1 MDIMLKKRVLLIGI
15 TISFVILLISTFL
28 LSEYI
33 ANKNAPKKV
42 TAIINSLN
50 LIDHKGYSFKA
61 SSLKQQPSLIFFGF
75 THCPEVCPTTLG
87 ELSEIIEDLKNN
99 ITPTNIIFVTLD
111 PKRDTQNHLNE
122 YLNNFNDDI
131 IGVTGSLE
139 DLKILGDNWGVYY
152 EKVSLKNNDYTLNHT
167 ATVFM
172 IDKDGNYRGTIAW
185 GENQNSTAQKI
196 TKLSTY

>member
-61 SSLKQQPSLIFFGF
+61 SSLRQQPSLIFFGF

-152 EKVSLKNNDYTLNHT
+152 EKVLLKNNDYTLNHT

-185 GENQNSTAQKI
+185 GENQNSIAQKI

>member
-1 MDIMLKKRVLLIGI
+1 MLKKRVLLIGI

-87 ELSEIIEDLKNN
+87 ELSEIIGDLKNK

-185 GENQNSTAQKI
+185 GENQNSIAQKI

>member
-185 GENQNSTAQKI
+185 GENQNSIAQKI

>member
-87 ELSEIIEDLKNN
+87 ELSEIIEDLKNK

-185 GENQNSTAQKI
+185 GENQNSIAQKI

>member
-87 ELSEIIEDLKNN
+87 ELSEIIEGLKNK
-99 ITPTNIIFVTLD
+99 IIPTNIIFVTLD

-185 GENQNSTAQKI
+185 GENQNSIAQKI

>member
-1 MDIMLKKRVLLIGI
+1 MLKKRVLLIGI

>member
-87 ELSEIIEDLKNN
+87 ELAGITGDLKNK
-99 ITPTNIIFVTLD
+99 IIPTNIIFVTLD
-111 PKRDTQNHLNE
+111 PKRDTQNYLNE

-139 DLKILGDNWGVYY
+139 DLKILGDNWRVYY

-185 GENQNSTAQKI
+185 GENQNSIAQKI

>member
-87 ELSEIIEDLKNN
+87 ELSEIIGDLKNK

-185 GENQNSTAQKI
+185 GENQNSIAQKI

>member
-111 PKRDTQNHLNE
+111 PKRDTQNYLNE

-185 GENQNSTAQKI
+185 GENQNSIAQKI

>member
-61 SSLKQQPSLIFFGF
+61 SSLRQQPSLIFFGF

-139 DLKILGDNWGVYY
+139 DLKILGNNWGVYY
-152 EKVSLKNNDYTLNHT
+152 EKVLLKNNDYTLNHT

-185 GENQNSTAQKI
+185 GENQNSIAQKI

>member
-1 MDIMLKKRVLLIGI
+1 MLKKRVLLIGI

-87 ELSEIIEDLKNN
+87 ELSEIIEDLKNK

>member
-1 MDIMLKKRVLLIGI
+1 MLKKRVLLIGI

-185 GENQNSTAQKI
+185 GENQNSIAQKI

>member
-139 DLKILGDNWGVYY
+139 DLKILGNNWGVYY
-152 EKVSLKNNDYTLNHT
+152 EKVLLKNNDYTLNHT

-185 GENQNSTAQKI
+185 GENQNSIAQKI

>member
-139 DLKILGDNWGVYY
+139 DLKILGDNWRVYY
-152 EKVSLKNNDYTLNHT
+152 EKVSLKKNNYTLNHT

-185 GENQNSTAQKI
+185 GENQNSIAQKI